1 MNALYKFFTSVKL
14 AVGLLVYLT
23 AVSILATLIPQGKD
37 AAFYYHNFSFFW
49 ARIIEALHFD
59 SFFRSFFFLFPS
71 GFFFV
76 NLAVCSVDRFVRRQK
91 HTAKRR
97 YGPDLI
103 HLGLLLLIVGGI
115 VTSLGRQ
122 EGFVFLGEGDQ
133 VGLPGGYV
141 LQLNRFEYQQ
151 YEDGRP
157 KDWISHVAVTKD
169 GETIVE
175 SFPIEVNRPLKV
187 AGVKVFQTSYD
198 YKASV
203 DLADAQGQIMSLLQG
218 KGFQSGEDFFIF
230 RGIDRSDSVEKVVFE
245 KWRGQERK
253 AVLTAAPQESVAD
266 FRVQKMSTTALTGL
280 TAVSDPGFLPVIVA
294 IILLSLGMALTMYQK
309 IGDKKI

>member
-14 AVGLLVYLT
+14 AVGLLVYLI

-71 GFFFV
+71 GLFFV
-76 NLAVCSVDRFVRRQK
+76 NLAVCSVDRFFRRQR
-91 HTAKRR
+91 HAAKRR

-103 HLGLLLLIVGGI
+103 HIGLLLLIIGGT
-115 VTSLGRQ
+115 VTSVARQ

-133 VGLPGGYV
+133 VGLPGNYL
-141 LQLNRFEYQQ
+141 LQLNRFEFQQ

-157 KDWISHVAVTKD
+157 KDWISHVTVEKD

-198 YKASV
+198 YKPIV
-203 DLADAQGQIMSLLQG
+203 DLAGARGQLLSLRQG

-230 RGIDRSDSVEKVVFE
+230 TGIDSSGSVEKAVFE

-266 FRVQKMSTTALTGL
+266 FRVRKVGTIALTGL

-294 IILLSLGMALTMYQK
+294 IILLSLGMALTIYQK